1 MTISQFVNI
10 LLECCTN
17 TYHKEAYQ
25 EKAEYIVWRE
35 VSYRSMYADNIRALE
50 PAIIAVD
57 LFSKHEFSEIPARIK
72 QAFKENEISY
82 KGPEVIYIPE
92 MDVTQYAYT
101 VEVL

>member
-1 MTISQFVNI
+1 MTISKFVDL
-10 LLECCTN
+10 LLECCSN
-17 TYHKEAYQ
+17 TYHKEAFQ
-25 EKAEYIVWRE
+25 EQTEYIVWHE
-35 VSYRSMYADNIRALE
+35 ISYRSMYADNIRALE
-50 PAIIAVD
+50 PVIIAVD

-72 QAFKENEISY
+72 QVFMENEIAY